1 MSKKKKRCHRL
12 GSRSSQNVAVGQHNR
27 ADFEMLIQRKTELY
41 PRNRR
46 LFMGLQVYLRF
57 FAKYAC
63 PGSHAV
69 SPFFEHPFAR
79 LGCFGRD
86 RWNLWTRRHNDEWIC
101 IERRLQTLREC
112 FQSMRENP
120 WFHFWMS
127 CVLWPHFGLMIRRL
141 TTLASAGR
149 PTEGLFR
156 VRTSGRAIRRAR
168 AKKAL

>member
-1 MSKKKKRCHRL
+1 LEKEQCVAEAEKFIAEFYRHKFIKPTPKNYKFNHVVDFQAAF
-12 GSRSSQNVAVGQHNR
+12 SRS
-27 ADFEMLIQRKTELY
+27 
-41 PRNRR
+41 
-46 LFMGLQVYLRF
+46 YLRF

-63 PGSHAV
+63 PGSHAL

-86 RWNLWTRRHNDEWIC
+86 RWNLWARRHNDEWIC
-101 IERRLQTLREC
+101 IKRRLQTLREC

-127 CVLWPHFGLMIRRL
+127 CVLRLHFGLMIRRL

-156 VRTSGRAIRRAR
+156 VRTSSRAIRKARAR
-168 AKKAL
+168 KALTSFCY